1 MSELPRVR
9 IGLCNKHREV
19 VHGGLSAVGLGSLI
33 PETAAEAESR
43 LLSQG
48 DHGLTIDNFEPV
60 FAATTLIAFVALTI
74 LDGIYGIDPVFVYP
88 DPYAQWRCPICTLNR
103 YLVAGAALS
112 ALQRWK
118 ELGGSDD

>member
-1 MSELPRVR
+1 MSELFPVRVE
-9 IGLCNKHREV
+9 LCNLHREV
-19 VHGGLSAVGLGSLI
+19 VHSGLSVVGLGSLV

-48 DHGLTIDNFEPV
+48 DHGLTLDNFEPV

-74 LDGIYGIDPVFVYP
+74 LNGIYGIDPAFVFTS
-88 DPYAQWRCPICTLNR
+88 ARWRCPICTLNR
-103 YLVAGAALS
+103 YVVAGAAQS

-118 ELGGSDD
+118 ELGGNDD

>member
-1 MSELPRVR
+1 MSKLPV
-9 IGLCNKHREV
+9 GLCNEHRVV

-48 DHGLTIDNFEPV
+48 DHGLTLDNFEPV
-60 FAATTLIAFVALTI
+60 FAATTLIAFVALTV
-74 LDGIYGIDPVFVYP
+74 LNGIYGIDPAFVCT
-88 DPYAQWRCPICTLNR
+88 DAQWRCPICTLNQ
-103 YLVAGAALS
+103 YMVAGAAQS

>member
-9 IGLCNKHREV
+9 IGLCNEHREV
-19 VHGGLSAVGLGSLI
+19 IHLGLSFVGLGSLI

-43 LLSQG
+43 LLSQD
-48 DHGLTIDNFEPV
+48 DHGLTLDNFEPV

-74 LDGIYGIDPVFVYP
+74 LDGIYGIDPVLVYP
-88 DPYAQWRCPICTLNR
+88 DPFARWRCPICTLNQ
-103 YLVAGAALS
+103 YMVAGAAQA

-118 ELGGSDD
+118 ELGGNDD